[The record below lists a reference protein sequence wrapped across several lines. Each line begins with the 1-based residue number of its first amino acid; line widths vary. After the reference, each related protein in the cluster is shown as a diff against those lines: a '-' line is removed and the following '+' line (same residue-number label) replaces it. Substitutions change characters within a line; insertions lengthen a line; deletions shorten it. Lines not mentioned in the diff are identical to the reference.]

1 MGRRLWKWIAQLF
14 KHHMDARQQSKL
26 IESEL
31 LKYGFDVWV
40 ERRLD
45 ARRTG
50 FESRPIILP
59 KNWKYQSLCKC
70 QPEYSRNNSKY
81 TNSAN
86 SQTQS
91 VILSGAS

>member
-1 MGRRLWKWIAQLF
+1 MGRGLWKWIAQLF
-14 KHHMDARQQSKL
+14 KHHMDAGQQSKL

-31 LKYGFDVWV
+31 LEYGFGVWV

-50 FESRPIILP
+50 FESGPIILP

-70 QPEYSRNNSKY
+70 QPEYSRNNSEY
-81 TNSAN
+81 TNSAKR
-86 SQTQS
+86 QPQS
-91 VILSGAS
+91 DIPSGAS